1 MIQSQHCQPKFRP
14 LPVWCLQHI
23 YSANSSVLQ
32 TVYMWLLR
40 PRHVC
45 PAEIFN
51 GPLRVQSKFSLVCG
65 LQCITE
71 KKDKLA
77 CDPMQK
83 PLVFPS
89 GLHLC
94 ASGISVS
101 FLTAVSSEQSFSP
114 SSPYLLSHSDFYPP
128 IVLFKH
134 ALLPNVPLCVV
145 LLYFALDAKQVV
157 WPFGFYLGLFKRQPI
172 HTDLKARKVMRPGCE
187 YEEKTPLLHVC
198 VKLLFCFW
206 CISCLF

>member
-1 MIQSQHCQPKFRP
+1 MIQSEHCQPKFRP

-23 YSANSSVLQ
+23 NTANSSVLQ
-32 TVYMWLLR
+32 TVYMWLLW

-51 GPLRVQSKFSLVCG
+51 GPLRVGSKFSLVCG
-65 LQCITE
+65 LQPISE
-71 KKDKLA
+71 KKDKWA

-83 PLVFPS
+83 SLVFPS

-101 FLTAVSSEQSFSP
+101 FLTSVSSEQSVP
-114 SSPYLLSHSDFYPP
+114 PLYPYLLSHSDFYPP
-128 IVLFKH
+128 IVHFKH
-134 ALLPNVPLCVV
+134 ALLPNVTLCVV
-145 LLYFALDAKQVV
+145 LLYFALDARQVV
-157 WPFGFYLGLFKRQPI
+157 WPKQPFGSYLGLFKRQPI
-172 HTDLKARKVMRPGCE
+172 HTDLKACKVIRPGCE

-198 VKLLFCFW
+198 VLFFW
-206 CISCLF
+206 CITCLF

>member
-1 MIQSQHCQPKFRP
+1 MRSDSLHVSNGWGAVLPGWADLDTSSSLHNEETSFLKQKQKQMIQSQHCQPKFRP

-23 YSANSSVLQ
+23 YMANSSVLQ

-65 LQCITE
+65 LQRITE
-71 KKDKLA
+71 KKDKWA

-83 PLVFPS
+83 SLVFPS
-89 GLHLC
+89 GLHIC

-101 FLTAVSSEQSFSP
+101 FLTAVSSEQSFP
-114 SSPYLLSHSDFYPP
+114 PLYPYLLSHSDFYPP
-128 IVLFKH
+128 NMHCCQML
-134 ALLPNVPLCVV
+134 LCVWSCCT
-145 LLYFALDAKQVV
+145 LHLM
-157 WPFGFYLGLFKRQPI
+157 PSRSCG
-172 HTDLKARKVMRPGCE
+172 
-187 YEEKTPLLHVC
+187 PLV
-198 VKLLFCFW
+198 
-206 CISCLF
+206 II

>member
-23 YSANSSVLQ
+23 YTANSSVLQ
-32 TVYMWLLR
+32 TVYMRLLR

-65 LQCITE
+65 LQRITE

-77 CDPMQK
+77 CEPMQK

-114 SSPYLLSHSDFYPP
+114 SYPYLLSHSDFYPP
-128 IVLFKH
+128 LGAFQTCTAAKCSLVCGLAVLCTWCQAGRV
-134 ALLPNVPLCVV
+134 ALW
-145 LLYFALDAKQVV
+145 F
-157 WPFGFYLGLFKRQPI
+157 LFR
-172 HTDLKARKVMRPGCE
+172 A
-187 YEEKTPLLHVC
+187 
-198 VKLLFCFW
+198 F
-206 CISCLF
+206 